1 MGVKDFESMFD
12 TIDLSRKGT
21 VSSVQMHGFC
31 EALYYSPVCMQHVE
45 GAMKL
50 VCQNPAAVTRRD
62 FLDVLTDVERRR
74 AVDEQAYW
82 DFQALDYT
90 GKNRITLHNALL
102 LFKDIHGDS
111 FSMATWNRFL
121 SSREIRD
128 ADVFFDEIRFWLCSP
143 PVGSTCS
150 EKDLKDEENKMLARQ
165 ADHGLQGYNNL
176 LESLGD
182 DSTTEMADHIEEQT
196 AQARR
201 KLNKWNTQGVEAMLF
216 DDGSEV
222 DDTEVKVKPKGH
234 VTVSDIN
241 QLLEVKY
248 SKLKEK
254 LMHEMARQSAA
265 VEDEIPELIEQIRR
279 NLKHLVREGLNAS
292 DIDDIPGATLKLPA
306 SLTGLM
312 GELRVHDRQHR
323 KQIEQLKMRLEDKGK
338 SQQEVALAVQ
348 QRYEQIISGDT
359 SCAGL
364 MQQIERR
371 HQQERESLMSALKI
385 DPNIP
390 MNKALLMEYARIIRQ
405 LSIMEEDR
413 AFVSVA
419 TAVGLSERAVE
430 QKPDRSDWDRSRTE
444 RLAQLRLE
452 SRGVRP
458 ANHSSRDQPDVE
470 ALDKSDLIELH
481 AEVTREVTKKH
492 FYEKEILMELL
503 VSKDTSVGVDRA
515 RKLKPE
521 DRKAQLKVLQSQ
533 HKQWKANPRADPG
546 VLLQI
551 LTQGVSIK
559 FEERRVELE
568 TGGVSRLTNEVL
580 REILL
585 ADLHQRQGGDFEG
598 TLHDLQNMT
607 KRQVIVSVGHQC
619 EARIG
624 EHFDNVAFV
633 ILGTVDITEE
643 DEEYIKALDH
653 KYEILRKRIF
663 LMALRDRMDWNNM
676 SRDEK
681 HAAIKEKVRQEKQF
695 RSDGKFPEMEELLGP
710 KASILPALRSLIG
723 EDKAEYHR
731 RRQAQKT
738 TEIPVDQTEVLNLL
752 ADLVP
757 RRDKEEEY
765 LLSWLHAPE
774 ARSLGLRI
782 KHMRIVEIKV
792 EECRV
797 EMEEDFE
804 IATLSAGLM
813 ERVRDTLNNSRHQS
827 DIERQSELAGRRVR
841 QRRVRLQHYEEY
853 RMEPT
858 ITKDKVPPAGDITG
872 LQVVYLREMLKR
884 HTDERETLLGHLQ
897 EDSLEDLVEAAS
909 AMTEDER
916 QRRLIEL
923 QTKRQALNLTVPDDQ
938 EEHVSILEE
947 CAALRAVSVRE
958 QLVAQGNSG
967 TMETVAMAVLAELQE
982 EQDREVA
989 LTLVNIENM
998 NEEDIRT
1005 SLSRELNNRLHGN
1018 AWNVITVLTRY
1029 QGEATDELLIKAL
1042 ENKYTV
1048 LRQKLLVDCLRIR
1061 MGTDQWEALSQ
1072 NEKHQK
1078 LMIIDNQA
1086 LEQIKIGKIM
1096 PSLLGEGF
1104 HLQET
1109 VTQLIGV
1116 CQHVFRNK
1124 VKGQQVLGNHSN
1136 LSMSEDPGAV
1146 SKKSKPDNPLKAL
1159 ITRLEEEKH
1168 ALLRQLKGHAEDHF
1182 SEQERLVQL
1191 TRYHR
1196 DVALASHGESFVTV
1210 ATMIGLC
1217 ERQQEEIKFR
1227 LERDVERYCKLA
1239 DHWIKDIDR
1248 GTQRSLEADSPIT
1261 NSLVE
1266 HMDYIVALLENK
1278 HIKEREL
1285 FTRLL
1290 ANTGKMGSQQEEV
1303 AMISSQERHVKM
1315 AELREQREKT
1325 LKDRGVENME
1335 VLTEGTVY
1343 KVEDRRG
1350 IVSPG
1355 EALEEGLMASLLEAQ
1370 NSEAERIIRNLAGKL
1385 EDDIMSEARKI
1396 EQDTR
1401 SNISD
1406 NIAWVVLNPDPRDSS
1421 SHDDII
1427 EALEGK
1433 YDALKDKLL
1442 AEALIKELGESEWNR
1457 MSEKE
1462 RQRRI
1467 FQLKLKE
1474 RQLRKGEQVDEANA
1488 LLAELLQDQERLREL
1503 MGDTTQDQRRRLE
1516 ERLRRRKERLAQG
1529 MSEDEVMELERQ
1541 EMALEDQEERYR
1553 DSNIMDDLNNR
1564 FQQEKDELLRRLG
1577 ELGDQTDRDRERQ
1590 ALLARLRRDQRL
1602 AEREGNFD
1610 SAALILGLAEEREKD
1625 LQLQLE
1631 EERRRQE
1638 MLARERLQ
1646 AARMRRQG
1654 KGEEEPIPVDTE
1666 DPASLQLAITRTLDQ
1681 RHELER
1687 QKLMKLMQESEVSPV
1702 RRAAE
1707 KVSEEERADRL
1718 FELNE
1723 RYKNWANSDDHD
1735 LAEQLELLRDAIG
1748 VMLEI
1753 LRAESAMQGREVTED
1768 DLQVTLLADLQQQQD
1783 RETNKMLADLHDK
1796 DLTGLQQ
1803 LLRAVTS
1810 LSDTGSYDNIA
1821 ALLLGGKSRSQ
1832 DEGQDQ
1838 EEAKVVKALEEKYD
1852 AIRDKLMIEALMKE
1866 LGETEWN
1873 HLSEKQRQQKLI
1885 EMKLKER
1892 QLRRAGKFD
1901 EIADLIGAHLENEKL
1916 LDEMVVETA
1925 KQQRER
1931 LEARLARRRQVVAER
1946 EAEGLETDDATID
1959 GIMEQEEEEERKV
1972 RRRVKYLENLQSN
1985 FDAEKRQLLQSLSN
1999 QTNKVEQERQRQ
2011 IALARLKRDERRA
2024 RRGEKLNEV
2033 VMIIQQSKE
2042 GDKRREQTIT
2052 AERDR
2057 QRNVARE
2064 RLEARRNRRGRKS
2077 GMSQHGKEEMDP
2089 ALADAIRDME
2099 GLSIQE
2105 ALLTTLE
2112 VKQEEELDTMMGLLD
2127 IAKATLRPADKPDED
2142 LKLSLTQLEQD
2153 HQKWRRHSTQQVAE
2167 LNESTMTQEQS
2178 ENHLANIAANKSDQL
2193 KLLSDAVHCRME
2205 VERRYLNNA
2214 RSDLA
2219 GDAVEEEVELTMVTD
2234 LQEKQ
2239 TAEGRGVQKLLENQ
2253 NEEVLREMRRS
2264 LHVGCREGWYD
2275 NLTGAIFH
2283 LSHPDHGSEDEEMVE
2298 EKFEEKLAEL
2308 DRELEEETEKAIQ
2321 SARALGDDV
2330 DIDAI
2335 RRQLLEEHEQ
2345 AKQKLLSEK
2354 DNQKE
2359 AMRRKLEA
2367 RRLNKE
2373 QKDWEDY
2380 STRAL
2385 LRQAAEV
2392 KRHIENSVTQE
2403 KGRQSNVL
2411 QQKLAERRYAR
2422 REAKSMKESD
2432 TRENT
2437 LDLQDNKNRAISS
2450 RGSNETPLPPFGG
2463 MRREKTVV
2471 DVEVSDEQKAALLSQ
2486 MVQHQKNLQSKITE
2500 QQRKQEEMLRRRLD
2514 VRKGRQTD
2522 EAAEVFSIGQRQ
2534 KTILEKTQ
2542 QDEKAR
2548 QLQTIQE
2555 RVIRQ
2560 REKRSPS
2567 PGLKK
2572 IRGKEK

>member
-150 EKDLKDEENKMLARQ
+150 EKDLKDEENK
-165 ADHGLQGYNNL
+165 
-176 LESLGD
+176 
-182 DSTTEMADHIEEQT
+182 I
-196 AQARR
+196 
-201 KLNKWNTQGVEAMLF
+201 WNTQGVEAMLF

-1227 LERDVERYCKLA
+1227 LERD
-1239 DHWIKDIDR
+1239 
-1248 GTQRSLEADSPIT
+1248 
-1261 NSLVE
+1261 
-1266 HMDYIVALLENK
+1266 DYIVALLENK

-1852 AIRDKLMIEALMKE
+1852 AIRDKLMIE
-1866 LGETEWN
+1866 
-1873 HLSEKQRQQKLI
+1873 
-1885 EMKLKER
+1885 
-1892 QLRRAGKFD
+1892 
-1901 EIADLIGAHLENEKL
+1901 
-1916 LDEMVVETA
+1916 MVVETA

-1972 RRRVKYLENLQSN
+1972 RRRNLQSN

-2253 NEEVLREMRRS
+2253 
-2264 LHVGCREGWYD
+2264 GWYD

-2542 QDEKAR
+2542 QFLLM
-2548 QLQTIQE
+2548 LQS
-2555 RVIRQ
+2555 
-2560 REKRSPS
+2560 K
-2567 PGLKK
+2567 
-2572 IRGKEK
+2572 